1 MAYIHD
7 RHIIHRDLKP
17 DNILLQRDEAKCLDV
32 KIVDFGLS
40 ALVNIAQGKSATE
53 KAGTLVY
60 MAPELSNRAGSYSK
74 KVDIWA
80 CGIIMY
86 KLLTGVDHPLY
97 VKGDTQEDYYEK
109 L

>member
-1 MAYIHD
+1 
-7 RHIIHRDLKP
+7 
-17 DNILLQRDEAKCLDV
+17 V

-60 MAPELSNRAGSYSK
+60 MAPELSNKTAK
-74 KVDIWA
+74 TFNNKVDIWA

-86 KLLTGVDHPLY
+86 KLLTGGDHPLY
-97 VKGDTQEDYYEK
+97 QKGDTQEIYYDK